1 MVGIRHPLHG
11 LLRARRGG
19 RWFVKAAFKGSSR
32 KSSQSRRAPCVHLWK
47 QECTVGRNTPG
58 NAGIPEASQVFRG
71 PSYASLAKDG
81 CSTVPLW
88 CRRLPQRHST
98 TTSHRA
104 AAETA
109 EKIAV
114 PPSDPEPERSACHAT
129 ENSDDDEGRASDH
142 EDLNG
147 DNEAVDGGNPWG
159 VHLPL
164 LAAVVLSGSFAGLST
179 LRFLS
184 AHRFFAG
191 RMTGRQQPGS
201 WNYEWDAWRFA
212 KGSPEQ
218 EPQQNPYTRHI
229 ILVRHAQFDSVDAT
243 DDEALGLTSVGR
255 LQAEVTGERL
265 KAVLKDKRVSAIYHS
280 NMRRARETAEIIA
293 SKLGD
298 TTPGITTVQDPLLA
312 EGVPAMPIP
321 PSTVFHPAPATV
333 EADSKRIEEAFRRY
347 FYRGTGPDLQQQ
359 QQQQLLLRRQQ
370 QQQQPEA
377 AATATANSKSTAN
390 SSTPANS
397 KPLPTEEYSIIVC
410 HGNVIRYFFCRALQL
425 PASAWLR
432 LATFNCGITWLSID
446 RRGYVSARQFG
457 DTGHLN
463 PSIITY
469 R

>member
-1 MVGIRHPLHG
+1 MR
-11 LLRARRGG
+11 LLRPA
-19 RWFVKAAFKGSSR
+19 
-32 KSSQSRRAPCVHLWK
+32 
-47 QECTVGRNTPG
+47 VGRALEGRHIRKLCTWGPSQ
-58 NAGIPEASQVFRG
+58 EASQVFRG

-164 LAAVVLSGSFAGLST
+164 LAAVVLSGSFAG
-179 LRFLS
+179 
-184 AHRFFAG
+184 FFAG

-333 EADSKRIEEAFRRY
+333 EA
-347 FYRGTGPDLQQQ
+347 
-359 QQQQLLLRRQQ
+359 
-370 QQQQPEA
+370 
-377 AATATANSKSTAN
+377 
-390 SSTPANS
+390 
-397 KPLPTEEYSIIVC
+397 
-410 HGNVIRYFFCRALQL
+410 ALQL